1 MTIPKAEAPKR
12 TKIQGPA
19 DMEELETHPA
29 YGQIGISRVSGQA
42 KLYGSALDHHHSF
55 IRLEIRHSERRHSLH
70 RDWHFGKDVIV
81 EVNLSHAQFAEMITT
96 PNVGTGVPCTLSF
109 HSTKPGAGMVPP
121 IAESMQTEAEKVV
134 EGFKEDQAEVV
145 EKLRSQVQEGQ
156 ALLDKKAINKGD
168 REALRGI
175 LDYVMREVE
184 CNRPFA
190 VSQFQ
195 EAAEKVVTQG
205 KAEIEA
211 FTTMAVQNLGL
222 SKLSELTELAS
233 GEPLRHHQHQRMI
246 KASADED

>member
-1 MTIPKAEAPKR
+1 MTLPKPQAPKR
-12 TKIQGPA
+12 TKQEGHA
-19 DMEELETHPA
+19 DTEELETHPA
-29 YGQIGISRVSGQA
+29 YGQVGISRVSGQA
-42 KLYGSALDHHHSF
+42 KLYGSALDHHQSF

-109 HSTKPGAGMVPP
+109 HSSKPGPGMVPP

-134 EGFKEDQAEVV
+134 EGFREGQVEVV
-145 EKLRSQVQEGQ
+145 EKLRGRVDEAQ
-156 ALLDKKAINKGD
+156 AVLDKKSINKGD
-168 REALRGI
+168 RELLRGV
-175 LDYVMREVE
+175 LDFVMREVE
-184 CNRPFA
+184 SNRPFA

-222 SKLSELTELAS
+222 SKLSELAELAS
-233 GEPLRHHQHQRMI
+233 GEQTPRLI
-246 KASADED
+246 EASSEDD